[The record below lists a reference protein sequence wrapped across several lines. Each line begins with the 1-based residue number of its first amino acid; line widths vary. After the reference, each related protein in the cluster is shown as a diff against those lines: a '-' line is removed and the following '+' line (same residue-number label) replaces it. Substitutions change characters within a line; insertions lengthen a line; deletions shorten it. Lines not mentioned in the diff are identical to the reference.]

1 MFEYLSSSPR
11 VLNKYVIWF
20 CVRGYEVG
28 FGLKIIKLYQFYQ
41 RQSYKINIRNERF
54 IWLIFQ
60 KKNMHRIRKVHL
72 SLKLPP
78 SPPLLCA

>member
-60 KKNMHRIRKVHL
+60 KKICIRKVHL

-78 SPPLLCA
+78 YPSLLCA